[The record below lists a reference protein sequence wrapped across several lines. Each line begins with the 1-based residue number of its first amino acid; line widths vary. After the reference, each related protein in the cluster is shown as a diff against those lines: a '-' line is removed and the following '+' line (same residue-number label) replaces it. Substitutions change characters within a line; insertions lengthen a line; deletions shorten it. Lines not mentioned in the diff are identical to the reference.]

1 MSHSNATL
9 HMLRGKIAAG
19 KSTLSAR
26 LGGAKNTIV
35 ISEDRWIEQL
45 NPEIS
50 ALGDFF
56 ERSERLRG
64 TLTPHVVGLLRAGV
78 SVVLDFHANTVR
90 SRRWMRAMFEEAGAS
105 HQLHFL
111 DVPDEVCRAR
121 MHARAA
127 AGGDGVS
134 NAEFD
139 HVTSHFVAPDPNEG
153 FNVIRY
159 VESSPRPT
167 TRPEKDDGSR

>member
-1 MSHSNATL
+1 MSRSKGTL
-9 HMLRGKIAAG
+9 HMLCGKIAAG
-19 KSTLSAR
+19 KSTLSAE
-26 LGGAKNTIV
+26 LGKAENTVV
-35 ISEDRWIEQL
+35 ISEDRWVAQL
-45 NPEIS
+45 YPSEIKG
-50 ALGDFF
+50 LGDYF

-64 TLTPHVVGLLRAGV
+64 TLTPHVVDLLRAGV

-134 NAEFD
+134 DAEFD
-139 HVTSHFVAPDPNEG
+139 HVTRHFVAPDPNEG
-153 FNVIRY
+153 FNVFRY

-167 TRPEKDDGSR
+167 TR

>member
-9 HMLRGKIAAG
+9 HMLCGKIAAG

-26 LGGAKNTIV
+26 LGDANNTIV
-35 ISEDRWIEQL
+35 ISEDRWIAQL
-45 NPEIS
+45 YPEIRV
-50 ALGDFF
+50 LGDFF
-56 ERSERLRG
+56 ERCERLRG
-64 TLTPHVVGLLRAGV
+64 TLTPHVVDLLRRRFGRSRLSRQYRA
-78 SVVLDFHANTVR
+78 R
-90 SRRWMRAMFEEAGAS
+90 SRRWMRGMFEEAGAS

-134 NAEFD
+134 DAEF
-139 HVTSHFVAPDPNEG
+139 TASLRTGNLLRG
-153 FNVIRY
+153 
-159 VESSPRPT
+159 
-167 TRPEKDDGSR
+167 PERSRRQRRQALRR